1 MSGLFTIGGVTYGL
15 YDLVLVLSILAS
27 GAAGTLAWKN
37 RQKPIARPLVV
48 MMASSIVWGGGSLV
62 YRYGALS
69 GSYEFALLGSQL
81 VYLGIPVVV
90 AAWFVLAL
98 RYAGREDLVDA
109 RLLAALAVVPIGVNV
124 LVWTAPMHSLWWSNV
139 GPGTDTVIQYGD
151 GYGIPYYL
159 HFAYGYLLTLAGAVL
174 VFRQVARSKS
184 LYRGQAF
191 SMGIAALMPLV
202 GNVAF
207 FGLTAAGD
215 AVPDLT
221 PLVGFTRVP
230 DFTPVMFAISGVALV
245 AGIFRFG
252 LTEVAP
258 VARATVLD
266 NITDGVFVLDTDDQF
281 VEVNPRAKEILG
293 VEAERVV
300 GRSLADVLGDNEALY
315 QRYVNAD
322 EVAEEIRVETDDGP
336 RYFEVEVS
344 ALSSERGQRVG
355 RLFIVRDVT
364 DRTHREQELE
374 RQNEQ
379 LERFT
384 SIVSHDLRRP
394 LARAEETLVRGLR
407 QGDRGEL
414 RETRKA
420 LSTMDAIVEDM
431 LTLAQQG
438 ESIGDDDQEFFPLRD
453 VAREAW
459 NHLDTG
465 GASLTVQDDQYVRAD
480 RRRLVRLF
488 ENLFENSVEHVGPR
502 AAADGGEDPTTA
514 DSVHVRVGTLESTG
528 SVLRPGE
535 QGFYVEDDGP
545 GIAVP
550 DRERVLE
557 AGFSGDDDTGLG
569 LAIVASI
576 ADAHGWDVA
585 VTDGTAGGARFE
597 FTGAVVD

>member
-27 GAAGTLAWKN
+27 MTAATLAWQN
-37 RQKPIARPLVV
+37 RRKPIARPLVV
-48 MMASSIVWGGGSLV
+48 MMVSSIVWEVGSLV
-62 YRYGALS
+62 YRYGVLS
-69 GSYEFALLGSQL
+69 GSYELALRGSQF

-98 RYAGREDLVDA
+98 RYAGREDLVDT
-109 RLLAALAVVPIGVNV
+109 RLLAVLAIVPIGVNV

-139 GPGTDTVIQYGD
+139 QPGTDTVIQYGD
-151 GYGIPYYL
+151 GYGIPYYI

-174 VFRQVARSKS
+174 VFRQVSRSKS

-191 SMGIAALMPLV
+191 MMGIAALTPLV

-207 FGLTAAGD
+207 FGLTAAGSS
-215 AVPDLT
+215 VPDLT

-293 VEAERVV
+293 VEGERVV
-300 GRSLADVLGDNEALY
+300 GRSLSDVLGDNEALY
-315 QRYVNAD
+315 ERYVDAD
-322 EVAEEIRVETDDGP
+322 DLTEEISLDTGDG
-336 RYFEVEVS
+336 RQYFEVEVS
-344 ALSSERGQRVG
+344 PLASEKGQRVG

-364 DRTHREQELE
+364 DRTHREQELQ

-394 LARAEETLVRGLR
+394 LATAEESLVRGLR

-414 RETRKA
+414 RKTRQA
-420 LSTMDAIVEDM
+420 LTDMDAIVEDM
-431 LTLAQQG
+431 MTLAQQG
-438 ESIGDDDQEFFPLRD
+438 ESITDEDQEFHPLRD
-453 VAREAW
+453 VARDAW
-459 NHLDTG
+459 NNLDTG
-465 GASLTVQDDQYVRAD
+465 NASLSVQADQYVRAD
-480 RRRLVRLF
+480 RRRLLRLF
-488 ENLFENSVEHVGPR
+488 ENLFENSVEHG
-502 AAADGGEDPTTA
+502 ASADG
-514 DSVHVRVGTLESTG
+514 VQIRVGTLGSAESL
-528 SVLRPGE
+528 LRADE
-535 QGFYVEDDGP
+535 QGFYVEDDGS
-545 GIAVP
+545 GIP
-550 DRERVLE
+550 IDEREHVLE
-557 AGFSGDDDTGLG
+557 AGYSGEDGTGLG

-576 ADAHGWDVA
+576 ADAHGWSVA
-585 VTDGTAGGARFE
+585 VTESSAGGARFE